1 MRSKELLTMQHREM
15 KRQKILSNSW
25 VINNNLVK
33 SLKKKHL
40 NRVSE
45 ENGKRNIQ
53 RRYFVIVVI

>member
-1 MRSKELLTMQHREM
+1 MRSKELAHNATQRNEET
-15 KRQKILSNSW
+15 KDTNSW

-53 RRYFVIVVI
+53 RWYFVIVVV

>member
-1 MRSKELLTMQHREM
+1 MRSKELAHNATQRNEET
-15 KRQKILSNSW
+15 KYTNSW

-53 RRYFVIVVI
+53 RWYFVIVVV